1 MRKVDKGRKGI
12 LSRTGMSRG
21 TEVGKC
27 GHMQGAWKWL
37 GWLGPGMPAWGL
49 ELRAETVGKG

>member
-1 MRKVDKGRKGI
+1 MDKGRKGI

-37 GWLGPGMPAWGL
+37 GWLGPGMPARGL